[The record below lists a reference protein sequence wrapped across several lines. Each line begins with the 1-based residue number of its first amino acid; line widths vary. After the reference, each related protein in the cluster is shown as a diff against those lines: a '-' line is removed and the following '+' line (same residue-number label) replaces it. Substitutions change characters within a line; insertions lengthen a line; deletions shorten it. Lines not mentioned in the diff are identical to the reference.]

1 MSRLLEWWKDAYS
14 SSEEYA
20 KSEVN
25 LQLDHCLSEV
35 RQTLESTDL
44 KKEEIEK
51 IIKEALELFVHD
63 CNYDE

>member
-1 MSRLLEWWKDAYS
+1 MAQGSGGSMSKWWIDEYS
-14 SSEEYA
+14 SDEEYA

-25 LQLDHCLSEV
+25 LMLENCLSEV

-51 IIKEALELFVHD
+51 IIKDKLE
-63 CNYDE
+63 NK